1 MNKYQ
6 ATEQTYLSNSKASV
20 IFQEIYYTP
29 KNAFE
34 EELLEEWVTKG
45 VVKKLGWVH
54 KIKEKV
60 EAPKG
65 DTLLRDEYKNAHPEN
80 KDVPVNKKN
89 DIDRI
94 KNKIEE
100 FNS

>member
-1 MNKYQ
+1 
-6 ATEQTYLSNSKASV
+6 
-20 IFQEIYYTP
+20 
-29 KNAFE
+29 
-34 EELLEEWVTKG
+34 
-45 VVKKLGWVH
+45 
-54 KIKEKV
+54 V

-80 KDVPVNKKN
+80 KDVPINKKN